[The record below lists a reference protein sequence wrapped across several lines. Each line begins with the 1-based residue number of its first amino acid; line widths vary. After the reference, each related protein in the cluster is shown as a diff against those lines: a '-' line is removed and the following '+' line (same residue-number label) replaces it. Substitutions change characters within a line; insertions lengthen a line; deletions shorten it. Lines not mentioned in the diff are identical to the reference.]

1 MEKHKHK
8 WALVSVSDK
17 TGIVSFCQKLE
28 QLGIGII
35 STGGTKTLLES
46 HGIETVAVDA
56 ITGFEEMMNGRV
68 KTLHPIIHGGL
79 LGKRENEAHLEAM
92 KRHDIPFIDLVCVN
106 LYPFKETILKEGVTE
121 EEAIENIDIGGP
133 SMIRS
138 GSKNSESVTV
148 LVDQRDYETVIDELT
163 EHGETK
169 KETRK
174 QLAAKAFRHTAAYDA
189 LIADYL
195 TQSVGESHHDTLT
208 LSYEKKADLRYGENN
223 HQTAAF
229 FTSPFSEEYSI
240 GASKQ
245 RHGKELSFNNIRDAD
260 AALRLLREFKE
271 PTAVALKHMN
281 PCGIGVGSTLL
292 SAYQSAY
299 ESDPVSI
306 FGGIVAVNREVD
318 EDVAEEMSHTFLELI
333 IAPRFTETALAILT
347 KKKNIRLLELPMDKT
362 TTTDKKE
369 IVSVLGGILVQELD
383 DCEEDLSQ
391 WQVVTKR
398 QPTEEE
404 MAALIFAWSSVKHV
418 KSNAIVLAN
427 GARIIGVGA
436 GQMNRVGAVSIA
448 LKQGEGQL
456 EGAVLGSDAFFPMAD
471 SIDLAGKQGIKAIIQ
486 PGGSIRD
493 QESID
498 MANRYGMTMIM
509 TGTRHFKH

>member
-1 MEKHKHK
+1 MEKNKHK

-28 QLGIGII
+28 ELEIGII

-46 HGIETVAVDA
+46 HGIKTVAVDE
-56 ITGFEEMMNGRV
+56 ITGFEEMMDGRV
-68 KTLHPIIHGGL
+68 KTLHPTIHGGL
-79 LGKRENEAHLEAM
+79 LAKRANEEHLEAM
-92 KRHDIPFIDLVCVN
+92 SRHGIPFIDLVCVN

-148 LVDQRDYETVIDELT
+148 LVDQQDYEEVLEELT
-163 EHGETK
+163 RFGDTQK
-169 KETRK
+169 KTRK
-174 QLAAKAFRHTAAYDA
+174 RLAAKAFRHTAAYDA
-189 LIADYL
+189 LIAAYL
-195 TQSVGESHHDTLT
+195 TQSVGETHEETLT
-208 LSYEKKADLRYGENN
+208 VSYEKKADLRYGENH
-223 HQTAAF
+223 HQTAHF
-229 FTSPFSEEYSI
+229 FTNPLPEAYSI
-240 GASKQ
+240 GSAKQ
-245 RHGKELSFNNIRDAD
+245 RHGKALSFNNIRDAD

-306 FGGIVAVNREVD
+306 FGGIVAVNRELD
-318 EDVAEEMSHTFLELI
+318 EQVAKEMSQTFLEII
-333 IAPRFTETALAILT
+333 IAPSFTETALGILA

-369 IVSVLGGILVQELD
+369 LMSVLGGLLVQDLD
-383 DCEEDLSQ
+383 DYEEDTSQ
-391 WQVVTKR
+391 WEVVTKR

-404 MAALIFAWSSVKHV
+404 MAALVFAWSSVKHV
-418 KSNAIVLAN
+418 KSNAVVLSN
-427 GARIIGVGA
+427 GTRIIGVGA

-448 LKQGEGQL
+448 LKQGAGQL

-471 SIDLAGKQGIKAIIQ
+471 SIELAGKQGIKAVIQ
-486 PGGSIRD
+486 PGGSIKD

-498 MANRYGMTMIM
+498 MANEYNMTMIM